1 MRDFRKPFD
10 EDHTRCFTHNGSRFR
25 DKNVLV
31 YDRSGGK
38 HLEKVGEEDLFEIIQ
53 SHRDSVDLKKIL
65 ERCMMTGDVSAL
77 NQRQGIYTDTTTLPN
92 NARDYHQI
100 LINAEA
106 IYNGLVDDVKESLDF
121 NSFLETFASPSALRS
136 LIESRKA
143 EKEVEANES

>member
-1 MRDFRKPFD
+1 MSDFRKPFEQD
-10 EDHTRCFTHNGSRFR
+10 RSRCFANHGSRFR

-31 YDRSGGK
+31 YDRDGGR

-77 NQRQGIYTDTTTLPN
+77 HQRQGIYTDTTALPN

-106 IYNGLVDDVKESLDF
+106 IYNGLVDDVKSNLDF
-121 NSFLETFASPSALRS
+121 NSFLETFADPTALRK
-136 LIESRKA
+136 LVESRNV
-143 EKEVEANES
+143 EKEEVINES